1 LSVRRIYVVRRH
13 QTLPEVI
20 MSGTTDTLDTSPDA
34 EREAVR
40 ERVFELDSVVVEYD
54 GRPDRCTVFPT
65 DATRLERMA
74 EWVTADADVCV
85 SLDDAR

>member
-1 LSVRRIYVVRRH
+1 
-13 QTLPEVI
+13 
-20 MSGTTDTLDTSPDA
+20 MSGTTDTLDTSADA

-54 GRPDRCTVFPT
+54 GMPDRCTIFPT

-74 EWVTADADVCV
+74 EWISADADLCV